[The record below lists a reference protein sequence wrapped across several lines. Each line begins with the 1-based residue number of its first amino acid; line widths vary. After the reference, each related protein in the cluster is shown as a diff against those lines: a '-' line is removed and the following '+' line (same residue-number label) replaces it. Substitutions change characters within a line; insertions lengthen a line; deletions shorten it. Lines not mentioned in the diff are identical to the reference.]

1 MADGPSFESVA
12 IIIAAGYLVVLLAL
26 GVVGYLRSTPNEED
40 YYLAGRG
47 QGWFVTSLT
56 IIATFFSA
64 FAFLGAPGAVYRH
77 GAVFALFA
85 LNVPLAGA
93 SVYLL
98 GARIR
103 RVGQAKNFVT
113 PADMISDYYDSPVA
127 LRLLVA
133 LAGYLYA
140 IPYVMIQIKAG
151 GEISAVMFK
160 DQQLDLGAL
169 GTFDAFQVGA
179 VVLSLITMTYIMIGG
194 MRSVAWTDALQGML
208 LIGGML
214 LGGLA
219 IISAFGGLRGFGDA
233 VCSLPASSLTSPGPT
248 NAFPWSKMLT
258 IVMFASVGSLVQPA
272 QWMRFYAASSSKSL
286 KRSAL
291 LFALALPP
299 CFLLGV
305 MLVGLG
311 GQSLFPLVG
320 EGADALAHPMV
331 EQPDRILI
339 VVLRGQLPIM
349 LGATLGTATASL
361 VIVAIMAASM
371 STADSNLHA
380 LSALTVR
387 DLYDRFIRPSS
398 TQSERLWV
406 GRAVIVLT
414 TLLALVMVL
423 RSYTSESAASSTF
436 DVMRMIALL
445 GLVAIGFS
453 CQLLPL
459 TIDML
464 FLRRGTAAGAAWGLA
479 AGLLGAFFFSGMFDP
494 LATALEGSAVAPLV
508 SIIQQLKGLVPMDST
523 AWGLL
528 WSVPVFV
535 VVSYVTRSVSMEKRD
550 EYARLV
556 REGEKS
562 SSPSQ
567 R

>member
-1 MADGPSFESVA
+1 MADAQQFESVA
-12 IIIAAGYLVVLLAL
+12 IFIALCYLLVLLGL
-26 GVVGYLRSTPNEED
+26 GVLGYARSKPSEED
-40 YYLAGRG
+40 YYLAGRA
-47 QGWFVTSLT
+47 QGWFITSLT

-77 GAVFALFA
+77 GVVFALFA

-93 SVYLL
+93 TVYLL

-103 RVGQAKNFVT
+103 RIGQSKGFVT
-113 PADMISDYYDSPVA
+113 PADMISDYYGSPVT

-160 DQQLDLGAL
+160 GRQLSLGVL

-179 VVLSLITMTYIMIGG
+179 VVLALITMFYIMIGG
-194 MRSVAWTDALQGML
+194 MRSVAWTDALQGLL

-214 LGGLA
+214 LGGMA
-219 IISAFGGLRGFGDA
+219 VISAFGGVRGFGEA
-233 VCSLPASSLTSPGPT
+233 VSALPATSLTSPGPVA
-248 NAFPWSKMLT
+248 AFPWSKMLT

-272 QWMRFYAASSSKSL
+272 QWMRFYSASSSQSL

-320 EGADALAHPMV
+320 DGAEAVAHPAV

-339 VVLRGQLPIM
+339 VVLRGQLPVM
-349 LGATLGTATASL
+349 LGATVGTVVASL

-387 DLYDRFIRPSS
+387 DVYDRFLRPQS
-398 TQSERLWV
+398 TQIERLWV
-406 GRAVIVLT
+406 GRGVIVVT
-414 TLLALVMVL
+414 TLAALVMVL
-423 RSYTSESAASSTF
+423 RSYSTPAADSSF

-464 FLRRGTAAGAAWGLA
+464 FLRRGTAAGAACGLA
-479 AGLLGAFFFSGMFDP
+479 AGLVGAFFFGGMFDP
-494 LATALEGSAVAPLV
+494 LAAAADGTFCEPVVAV
-508 SIIQQLKGLVPMDST
+508 IQGLKQAVPMDST

-528 WSVPVFV
+528 WNVPVFV
-535 VVSYVTRSVSMEKRD
+535 VVSCFTRPVDADRRN
-550 EYARLV
+550 EYGRLV
-556 REGEKS
+556 RES
-562 SSPSQ
+562 AD
-567 R
+567 

>member
-1 MADGPSFESVA
+1 MADGQHFESVT
-12 IIIAAGYLVVLLAL
+12 IVIACLYLLVLLGL
-26 GVVGYLRSTPNEED
+26 GVVGYLRSTPSEED
-40 YYLAGRG
+40 YYLAGRN

-77 GAVFALFA
+77 GVVFALFA

-93 SVYLL
+93 TVYLL

-103 RVGQAKNFVT
+103 RVGQAKHFVT
-113 PADMISDYYDSPVA
+113 PADMISDYYNSPVT

-160 DQQLDLGAL
+160 DQQLSLGAI
-169 GTFDAFQVGA
+169 GTFDSFQVGA

-194 MRSVAWTDALQGML
+194 MRSVAWTDALQGIL

-219 IISAFGGLRGFGDA
+219 VISAFGGLRGFGEA
-233 VCSLPASSLTSPGPT
+233 VSALPATSLTSPGP
-248 NAFPWSKMLT
+248 ADSFPWSKMLT

-272 QWMRFYAASSSKSL
+272 QWMRFYSAASSKSL

-291 LFALALPP
+291 LFAIALPP

-320 EGADALAHPMV
+320 EGADAIAHPLV

-349 LGATLGTATASL
+349 LGATVGTIVASL

-387 DLYDRFIRPSS
+387 DIYDRFFRPQS
-398 TQSERLWV
+398 TQVERLWV
-406 GRAVIVLT
+406 GRAVIVIT

-423 RSYTSESAASSTF
+423 RSYSSQSVSSSF

-464 FLRRGTAAGAAWGLA
+464 FLRRGTAAGAACGLA
-479 AGLLGAFFFSGMFDP
+479 AGLVGAFFFGGMFDP
-494 LATALEGSAVAPLV
+494 IAEAAEGTAWGPIV
-508 SIIQQLKGLVPMDST
+508 SVIQGLKSKVPMDST

-528 WSVPVFV
+528 WNVPIFV
-535 VVSYVTRSVSMEKRD
+535 AVSCFTRPVDATKRD

-556 REGEKS
+556 RE
-562 SSPSQ
+562 
-567 R
+567 RDA

>member
-1 MADGPSFESVA
+1 MANGPNFEGVA
-12 IIIAAGYLVVLLAL
+12 IVIAALYLLVLLGL
-26 GVVGYLRSTPNEED
+26 GVVGYLRSTPSEED
-40 YYLAGRG
+40 YYLAGRS

-77 GAVFALFA
+77 GVVFALFA

-93 SVYLL
+93 TVYLL

-103 RVGQAKNFVT
+103 RVGQAKHFVT
-113 PADMISDYYDSPVA
+113 PADMISDYYDSPVT

-160 DQQLDLGAL
+160 GQQLALGPF

-194 MRSVAWTDALQGML
+194 MRSVAWTDALQGVL

-219 IISAFGGLRGFGDA
+219 VISAFGGVRGFGAA
-233 VCSLPASSLTSPGPT
+233 VAELPASSLTSPGPT
-248 NAFPWSKMLT
+248 NSFPWSKMLT

-272 QWMRFYAASSSKSL
+272 QWMRFYSAASSKSL

-291 LFALALPP
+291 LFAIVLPP

-320 EGADALAHPMV
+320 EGADALAHPLV

-349 LGATLGTATASL
+349 LGATVGTIVASL

-387 DLYDRFIRPSS
+387 DVYDRFLRPQS
-398 TQSERLWV
+398 TQRERLWV

-414 TLLALVMVL
+414 TLVALVMVL
-423 RSYTSESAASSTF
+423 RSYSSQSASSSF

-464 FLRRGTAAGAAWGLA
+464 FLRRGTAAGAACGLA
-479 AGLLGAFFFSGMFDP
+479 AGLVGAFFFGGMFDP
-494 LATALEGSAVAPLV
+494 LADTATGTMWEPVVAV
-508 SIIQQLKGLVPMDST
+508 IQGFKRAVPMDST

-528 WSVPVFV
+528 WNVPVFV
-535 VVSYVTRSVSMEKRD
+535 LVSRFTRPVAAVKRD

-556 REGEKS
+556 RE
-562 SSPSQ
+562 PDA
-567 R
+567 